1 MDEIINNIS
10 SPILLVG
17 GGGHCRA
24 VIDVLELSNTRI
36 AGIVHG
42 QDSVLEQVLGYPS
55 LGRDSD
61 LPELRKKFSRAL
73 VTVGQIKTSRIRQT
87 IFTMLQQDAF
97 ELPVVISPLAY
108 VSRHAAIGLGSVVM
122 HQAMV
127 SAGVSIGENCIIN
140 SKSLIE
146 HDCTIAS
153 HCHIAVGAILCGGV
167 TIGEGSFV
175 GAGSILKQEVH
186 IGNNVV
192 IGCGVIVHANVPDN
206 MTIRGRH
213 HE

>member
-1 MDEIINNIS
+1 MPHRPCAAA
-10 SPILLVG
+10 PILLVG

-24 VIDVLELSNTRI
+24 VIDVLDLSNTRI

-42 QDSVLEQVLGYPS
+42 QDCALEQVLGYPS

-61 LPELRKKFSRAL
+61 LPQLRKKFSRAL

-127 SAGVSIGENCIIN
+127 NAGVSIGENCIIN

-175 GAGSILKQEVH
+175 GAGAILKQEIH

-192 IGCGVIVHANVPDN
+192 IGCGVTVHANVPDN
-206 MTIRGRH
+206 MTIRGRC